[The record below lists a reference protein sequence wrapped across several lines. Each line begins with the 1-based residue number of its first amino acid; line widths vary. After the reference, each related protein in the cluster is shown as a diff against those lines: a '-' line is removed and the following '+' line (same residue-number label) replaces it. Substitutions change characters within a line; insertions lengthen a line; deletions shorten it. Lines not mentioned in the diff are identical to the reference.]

1 MGPAMNFQVVVLAGG
16 LSKKLYP
23 LVSKDVP
30 KALLPL
36 GNKPVLSYV
45 LELLEA
51 SNLKEI
57 ILVVAGEDAAQ
68 CVGNWVAD
76 AVHDR
81 LRVEVASVPEDSD
94 TADALRSV
102 MHRLT
107 AEDFL
112 VVSGDLVS
120 DVPIGAVAAAHRRQ
134 GALVTALLCNRAS
147 LGSSEPG
154 SEKIKREPV
163 SDIIGL
169 DSTQQHLL
177 YVSPGPEIERDL
189 RVRRSLLRAVGSME
203 IRTDL
208 VDAHMY
214 AFNRLIVQGV
224 LESRPTIKS
233 IKQDLV
239 PYLVRSQL
247 RLGVNSTAVGSPVE
261 DKEDTHHHPSLPDT
275 EVFYQLLRSSQSV
288 NRVPA
293 SPLKCCTYIA
303 SKGKFCVRVNSLQAY
318 LDMNREVAGE
328 AIHLTGYEV
337 STHNNV
343 IHETAQLGWKS
354 TVGPQCMLGEG
365 STLGEKCSVKKS
377 VVGRHCRIGSNVKI
391 MNSVVMD
398 YVTVEDGCTI
408 QNSIICSNV
417 NLQERCS
424 LKDCQV
430 GPGYVV
436 GARLEVKGDALAKK
450 EKA

>member
-1 MGPAMNFQVVVLAGG
+1 LSVLHFETLIGVVRFQ
-16 LSKKLYP
+16 
-23 LVSKDVP
+23 
-30 KALLPL
+30 
-36 GNKPVLSYV
+36 
-45 LELLEA
+45 
-51 SNLKEI
+51 
-57 ILVVAGEDAAQ
+57 
-68 CVGNWVAD
+68 
-76 AVHDR
+76 
-81 LRVEVASVPEDSD
+81 VASVPEDSD

-134 GALVTALLCNRAS
+134 EALVTALLCNRAS

-177 YVSPGPEIERDL
+177 YVSPGPEVSLRASCHTPLTFSVFQLLTLCFSQIERDL
-189 RVRRSLLRAVGSME
+189 RVRRSLLRAVGTME

-208 VDAHMY
+208 VDAHLY

-247 RLGVNSTAVGSPVE
+247 RLGVASTAVGSPVE
-261 DKEDTHHHPSLPDT
+261 DKEDTHHQPSLPES
-275 EVFYQLLRSSQSV
+275 EVFSQLLRSSQSV
-288 NRVPA
+288 NRAPA

-303 SKGKFCVRVNSLQAY
+303 SNGKFCVRVNSLQ
-318 LDMNREVAGE
+318 V
-328 AIHLTGYEV
+328 
-337 STHNNV
+337 
-343 IHETAQLGWKS
+343 
-354 TVGPQCMLGEG
+354 
-365 STLGEKCSVKKS
+365 
-377 VVGRHCRIGSNVKI
+377 
-391 MNSVVMD
+391 
-398 YVTVEDGCTI
+398 CTF
-408 QNSIICSNV
+408 C
-417 NLQERCS
+417 
-424 LKDCQV
+424 
-430 GPGYVV
+430 
-436 GARLEVKGDALAKK
+436 LAF
-450 EKA
+450 

>member
-1 MGPAMNFQVVVLAGG
+1 M
-16 LSKKLYP
+16 
-23 LVSKDVP
+23 
-30 KALLPL
+30 
-36 GNKPVLSYV
+36 
-45 LELLEA
+45 
-51 SNLKEI
+51 
-57 ILVVAGEDAAQ
+57 
-68 CVGNWVAD
+68 
-76 AVHDR
+76 
-81 LRVEVASVPEDSD
+81 PEDSD

-134 GALVTALLCNRAS
+134 EALVTALLCNRAS

-177 YVSPGPEIERDL
+177 YVSPGPEVSILSHPSLFFQLRLFLTLCFSQIERDL
-189 RVRRSLLRAVGSME
+189 RVRRSLLRAVGTME

-208 VDAHMY
+208 VDAHLY

-247 RLGVNSTAVGSPVE
+247 RLGIASTAVGSPVE
-261 DKEDTHHHPSLPDT
+261 DKEDTHHQPSLPES
-275 EVFYQLLRSSQSV
+275 EVFSQLLRSSQSV
-288 NRVPA
+288 NRAPA

-303 SKGKFCVRVNSLQAY
+303 SNGKFCVRVNSLQVCTFCLAY
-318 LDMNREVAGE
+318 KSCIIVAITVLCYRNFCGIQFGSGFVNNK
-328 AIHLTGYEV
+328 ACHRLTQ
-337 STHNNV
+337 S
-343 IHETAQLGWKS
+343 
-354 TVGPQCMLGEG
+354 
-365 STLGEKCSVKKS
+365 
-377 VVGRHCRIGSNVKI
+377 
-391 MNSVVMD
+391 
-398 YVTVEDGCTI
+398 
-408 QNSIICSNV
+408 
-417 NLQERCS
+417 
-424 LKDCQV
+424 
-430 GPGYVV
+430 
-436 GARLEVKGDALAKK
+436 
-450 EKA
+450 

>member
-1 MGPAMNFQVVVLAGG
+1 MNFQVVVLAGG
-16 LSKKLYP
+16 VSKKLHP

-45 LELLEA
+45 LELLET
-51 SNLKEI
+51 SSLKEI
-57 ILVVAGEDAAQ
+57 ILVVAGEDAAL
-68 CVGNWVAD
+68 CVSNWVAET
-76 AVHDR
+76 VHDR
-81 LRVEVASVPEDSD
+81 LRVEVIAAPEDSD

-120 DVPIGAVAAAHRRQ
+120 DVPIGAVAATHRRQ
-134 GALVTALLCNRAS
+134 GALITALLCNRAL

-154 SEKIKREPV
+154 SEKIKLQPV

-177 YVSPGPEIERDL
+177 YVAPGAEIERDL
-189 RVRRSLLRAVGSME
+189 RVRRSLLRAVGNME

-208 VDAHMY
+208 VDAHLY
-214 AFNRLIVQGV
+214 AFNRLLVQGV

-239 PYLVRSQL
+239 PYLVRTQL
-247 RLGVNSTAVGSPVE
+247 RLGVPSTTVGSPAE
-261 DKEDTHHHPSLPDT
+261 DKDNQHPPSLPDT
-275 EVFYQLLRSSQSV
+275 EVFAQLLRSSQCQHRATASS
-288 NRVPA
+288 

-318 LDMNREVAGE
+318 LDMNREIAGE

-337 STHNNV
+337 SSHNNV
-343 IHETAQLGWKS
+343 IHETSQLGWKS

-365 STLGEKCSVKKS
+365 STLGERCSVKRS

-408 QNSIICSNV
+408 QNSIICSNA
-417 NLQERCS
+417 NLQERCC

-430 GPGYVV
+430 GTGYIVT
-436 GARLEVKGDALAKK
+436 ARLELKGEALAKK
-450 EKA
+450 EKL